1 MNNFRIHIIYI
12 VVVAFLVVSLG
23 WSLSKDSGEPIV
35 VEKHTT
41 DTLKTIVRDTTYIT
55 KVITKVEKEPA
66 DTVYVE
72 AKGNDAIPVVR
83 QDFTF
88 SEPDVFDFKVRGSE
102 VEFLGAKVYPKTIYQ
117 TITNTVEKEIT
128 LRQWDCYLG
137 GGFSHF
143 NNTWIP
149 KIALTIKSPENW
161 LFSCDLGIYQKAP
174 LIGGTIQYKITHK
187 KQ

>member
-41 DTLKTIVRDTTYIT
+41 DTLKTVVRDTTYIT

-66 DTVYVE
+66 DTVYIE
-72 AKGNDAIPVVR
+72 AKGNDTVPIVR

-102 VEFLGAKVYPKTIYQ
+102 VEFLEAKVYPRRY
-117 TITNTVEKEIT
+117 
-128 LRQWDCYLG
+128 
-137 GGFSHF
+137 
-143 NNTWIP
+143 
-149 KIALTIKSPENW
+149 IK
-161 LFSCDLGIYQKAP
+161 Q
-174 LIGGTIQYKITHK
+174 
-187 KQ
+187 